1 MNPENRIR
9 ALLNRN
15 KELTEELL
23 DKAAKGLIPE
33 LDDKL
38 TVDNFIA
45 FIKDK
50 RKQSKLHFAAA
61 SAREPEC
68 HLKVSAI
75 CHKYSRPVLLIK
87 NGSYEAPNLH
97 ALCKQLEP
105 YRNNIEQAIKSVGR
119 VEFPGHI
126 MTVGGTGWLVEKNIV
141 ITNRHV
147 AEHVAESNGHGGFRF
162 RISPDGKPFVAKIDF
177 YEESGS
183 FAALEYGLNRVR
195 YIARTDQPDIAL
207 LELDV
212 DGRLPDPIA
221 MTDESIVE
229 KQQIGLIGYPLN
241 DGHSD
246 PDDVRRYFGEI
257 FGVKRLAPGE
267 IIQAERGK
275 HFFRHDATT
284 LGGNSGSVVIDLAT
298 GRAVG
303 LHYDGSPEGN
313 YAVTTKEIKRALRGL
328 RVTLTVPKKL
338 SSSSKRPDGSH
349 PSTHFRGRK
358 GYDPEFLGRGKM
370 EVSLPGLNDWQTDA
384 AESKSH
390 DGKKAMVLDY
400 MHFSVVFSI
409 SLKIPIFSAVN
420 IDGTKNKKIKRRNH
434 QWFKD
439 LRLPAEIQLGK
450 DDFIYPDIYRGQN
463 LRKEYPSWGKADIAI
478 IANEDTFHYTNAVP
492 LCLRMNQAEPQWR
505 GLEDYVLE
513 SEKTHKMRI
522 CVFTGPV
529 IRESDPQLENGMKVP
544 EEFWK
549 VIVAVD
555 DNTRV
560 LRTTGFV
567 LSQGRLVEDITD
579 SFVYGQYRTYQ
590 VPVFTIAEATG
601 LDFGVLVNSDPMFKF
616 PVPEAIGGI
625 PPIIPLDHLE
635 AMVL

>member
-1 MNPENRIR
+1 MNPENRIL
-9 ALLNRN
+9 AVLNRN

-38 TVDNFIA
+38 MVDNFIA
-45 FIKDK
+45 FIKSK
-50 RKQSKLHFAAA
+50 RKKSQLHFAAA
-61 SAREPEC
+61 SARELDS
-68 HLKVSAI
+68 HRKVSAI
-75 CHKYSRPVLLIK
+75 CHKFIRPVLLIK
-87 NGSYEAPNLH
+87 NGRYEVPNLPS
-97 ALCKQLEP
+97 LCNQLEP
-105 YRNNIEQAIKSVGR
+105 HRNNIEQAIKSVGR
-119 VEFPGHI
+119 VEFPGHD
-126 MTVGGTGWLVEKNIV
+126 MSVGGTGWLVEKNIV

-147 AEHVAESNGHGGFRF
+147 AEYVAESDGHGGFRF
-162 RISPDGKPFVAKIDF
+162 RESPTGKPFSARIDF
-177 YEESGS
+177 YEEYDSW
-183 FAALEYGLNRVR
+183 AALEYRLNRVR

-221 MTDESIVE
+221 LADENIVE
-229 KQQIGLIGYPLN
+229 KQQIGLIGYPFN
-241 DGHSD
+241 DGYSD

-267 IIQAERGK
+267 IIQAERGMN
-275 HFFRHDATT
+275 FFKHDATT

-328 RVTLTVPKKL
+328 RITFAVPEVL
-338 SSSSKRPDGSH
+338 SSSFKRPDESH
-349 PSTHFRGRK
+349 SPIHFKGRM
-358 GYDPEFLGRGKM
+358 GYDPEFLGRGRLK
-370 EVSLPGLNDWQTDA
+370 VSLPGLKDRQTDA
-384 AESKSH
+384 AESRSH

-400 MHFSVVFSI
+400 VHFSVVFSI
-409 SLKIPIFSAVN
+409 SRKIPMFSAVN
-420 IDGTKNKKIKRRNH
+420 IDGTKYKKIKRGNH

-439 LRLPAEIQLGK
+439 LRLPAEVQLGK
-450 DDFIYPDIYRGQN
+450 DDFIYPDIARGQN
-463 LRKEYPSWGKADIAI
+463 LGKEYPSWGKADIAN

-492 LCLRMNQAEPQWR
+492 QCLRMNQARLQWN
-505 GLEDYVLE
+505 GLEDYVLV
-513 SEKTHKMRI
+513 SEKTHKLRI
-522 CVFTGPV
+522 CVLTGPV
-529 IRESDPQLENGMKVP
+529 LRESDAQLENGMKVP

-549 VIVAVD
+549 VIVAVE
-555 DNTRV
+555 NSTRV
-560 LRTTGFV
+560 LRATGFV
-567 LSQGRLVEDITD
+567 LSQGRLVEDITEG
-579 SFVYGQYRTYQ
+579 FVYGQYRTYQ
-590 VPVFTIAEATG
+590 VPVLTIARATG
-601 LDFGVLVNSDPMFKF
+601 LDFGALVDSDPLFKI